1 MGICWFCLS
10 DTAWDDSPFVKGV
23 KQCNHCHMPQSDN
36 GRARADR
43 FMALVNSVECGLH
56 SCDTREEPFVHYAR
70 ERAEKVLRDIESAVE
85 AGALFGEGEKP

>member
-1 MGICWFCLS
+1 MICWKCLTVINAEVS
-10 DTAWDDSPFVKGV
+10 GDCPVCETQPDENA
-23 KQCNHCHMPQSDN
+23 
-36 GRARADR
+36 RARADR

-85 AGALFGEGEKP
+85 SGALFGEKKP